1 MIDKIIS
8 KTISEQ
14 VRDRFQGLAD
24 IVVGLRSLA
33 LIYYQ

>member
-1 MIDKIIS
+1 MIGKIIS

-14 VRDRFQGLAD
+14 VRDRFQGLAG